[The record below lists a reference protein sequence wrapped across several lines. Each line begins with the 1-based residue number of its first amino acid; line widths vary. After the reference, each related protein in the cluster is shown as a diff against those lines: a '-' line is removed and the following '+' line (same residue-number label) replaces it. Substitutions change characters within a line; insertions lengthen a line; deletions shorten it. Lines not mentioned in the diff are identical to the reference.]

1 MARKTTARV
10 FHGVL
15 GAPCVAVLVLAIV
28 SFSSFAVIHNRV
40 HKAYKDFAE
49 KYDSEVPDYCILFA
63 ESKDDYVELSDNE
76 SCVFAI
82 WGEVAV
88 AFLALLMGVYSI
100 FKLLIG
106 FNM

>member
-15 GAPCVAVLVLAIV
+15 VAPCVAVLVLAIV
-28 SFSSFAVIHNRV
+28 SFGSFADIHDRI
-40 HKAYKDFAE
+40 HKAYKKE
-49 KYDSEVPDYCILFA
+49 YDGSNYRYRYCVLFIESPDSNNLDLG
-63 ESKDDYVELSDNE
+63 DDEP
-76 SCVFAI
+76 CVFAI